1 MVPKCRGCGKTPDQ
15 IKEYVS
21 IAEDEDM
28 SPEEYVRRE
37 EGTFNLKTGLFWC
50 TSCYIAAG
58 EPLGKA

>member
-1 MVPKCRGCGKTPDQ
+1 VVPKCRGCGKTPDQ

-37 EGTFNLKTGLFWC
+37 LSARAVSGSVGR
-50 TSCYIAAG
+50 G
-58 EPLGKA
+58 